1 MIQQMSRV
9 IPQPCAVTTKEGVP
23 VESSHYKDASGSTY
37 FGWQNKNAAPVSK
50 MEARKFSGYI
60 RPTDAVLDFGC
71 GAGHILRNLACV
83 RRVGVEINPFAR
95 AAAIQAGLECH
106 ESLAYVQDG
115 TFDVVISHHALEHVE
130 HPISVLRTLRSK
142 LASSGTLV
150 LYLPIDDWRTQRE
163 YDPADVNHHLHTW
176 TPQLLGNSLFEAG
189 FLPSQFS
196 IRVVRHALFPGCAA
210 TYGRLPQSLVD
221 VLCEAFAITVKRRQL
236 LAVAVNSADIGYRRS
251 ASSFTPKTK

>member
-106 ESLAYVQDG
+106 ESLAEVEDDK
-115 TFDVVISHHALEHVE
+115 FNVVISHHALEHVE
-130 HPISVLRTLRSK
+130 HPIAVLRTLRSK
-142 LASSGTLV
+142 LTPSGTLV
-150 LYLPIDDWRTQRE
+150 LYLPMDDWRTQRD
-163 YDPADVNHHLHTW
+163 YDPSDVNHHLQTW

-196 IRVVRHALFPGCAA
+196 IRVIRHALFPGCAA
-210 TYGRLPQSLVD
+210 TYGKLPQTLLDSL
-221 VLCEAFAITVKRRQL
+221 CHAFAIAVKRRQL
-236 LAVAVNSADIGYRRS
+236 LAVAVNSADTGTRRS
-251 ASSFTPKTK
+251 ASACVPIAR